1 MKAPFQNLI
10 DKLKPVVSEKDELE
24 FRDMSELEDF
34 LALPSNQNSKSDVE
48 IIVQDFWKRTFHF
61 RCKVFV

>member
-24 FRDMSELEDF
+24 FRDVSEVEAF
-34 LALPSNQNSKSDVE
+34 LAFPSDQYSKSDVE
-48 IIVQDFWKRTFHF
+48 IIV
-61 RCKVFV
+61 

>member
-24 FRDMSELEDF
+24 FRDMSELEAF
-34 LALPSNQNSKSDVE
+34 LALPSNQDSKSDVE
-48 IIVQDFWKRTFHF
+48 FIV
-61 RCKVFV
+61 